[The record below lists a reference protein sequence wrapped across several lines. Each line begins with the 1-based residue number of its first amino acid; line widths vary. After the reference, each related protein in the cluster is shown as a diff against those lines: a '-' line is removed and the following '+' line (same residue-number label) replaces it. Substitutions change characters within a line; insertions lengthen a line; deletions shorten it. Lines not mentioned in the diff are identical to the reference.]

1 MGTGNKKNG
10 NIVGSGLTSRIIWI
24 SLLLLF
30 VFIFEFFFR
39 TWCGV
44 QCIRTG
50 YEITEAMERQEDML
64 EMKENLKIE
73 TARLKSPQALG
84 LIAEKRFDLATP
96 KPEQIVMIP

>member
-1 MGTGNKKNG
+1 MGNGNKKNG
-10 NIVGSGLTSRIIWI
+10 NSPGTGLTSRVIGIC
-24 SLLLLF
+24 LLFLF

-50 YEITEAMERQEDML
+50 YEITEAMARQAEML

-73 TARLKSPQALG
+73 TARLTSPQALG
-84 LIAEKRFDLATP
+84 LIAEKQFDLITP
-96 KPEQIVMIP
+96 KPEQIVMLP